1 MSGYNLR
8 SRKGMK
14 RGEIKQ
20 RRTSLNTK
28 NIMVT
33 FNNQTEELLRI
44 YDSGESIVKFLTGDT
59 KYNKVVCSGILGK
72 HIKINEELGRGVFG
86 AVYSISLPGTNNRQ
100 YVLKQ
105 TLNTPDSE
113 TMSHC
118 LVTKTQIYQNN
129 STDKQIIVNQG
140 NYVCNNE
147 MYSEYMIGILVA
159 QLFKN
164 GLVDKRENNY
174 YNINFID
181 VLNFTTCYKPSAVQ
195 YIFMERI
202 TTDLDS
208 FMDKYMSVSKKSK
221 GGSTKTE
228 VKEINMISIIY
239 QLIIAILFYQD
250 IYKISHN
257 DLHAGNIFLEK
268 ITDNTMY
275 AGKNIKGYTHL
286 SYKIKGK
293 TIYIPLGEYIV
304 KIGDWGQACK
314 YSPRQVLNYMVMD
327 ERFYDEKPNGEIQ
340 YTTPNWFSKQYD
352 FVYSLGFIY
361 KTLKMYGGTRSRNP
375 TLHKVKDMLDIITHN
390 RFNEYERT
398 SYKYRPQL
406 ELMKGYMTPI
416 EFLRDE
422 YNSWLYTSQPNS
434 LKVGKL

>member
-8 SRKGMK
+8 SRKETN
-14 RGEIKQ
+14 RGEIKR

-72 HIKINEELGRGVFG
+72 HIKINEELGRGVYG

-105 TLNTPDSE
+105 TLNTPNSE

-118 LVTKTQIYQNN
+118 LVTKTEIYQNN
-129 STDKQIIVNQG
+129 STDEQISVKPG

-147 MYSEYMIGILVA
+147 MYSEYMIGVLAA

-164 GLVDKRENNY
+164 GLVDTRGNNY

-208 FMDKYMSVSKKSK
+208 LMMDKYMRGSVTRPPAES
-221 GGSTKTE
+221 
-228 VKEINMISIIY
+228 VKCIMTSIIY

-257 DLHAGNIFLEK
+257 DLHGGNIFLEK

-275 AGKNIKGYTHL
+275 AGKHIKGYTHL
-286 SYKIKGK
+286 SYEIKGK
-293 TIYIPLGEYIV
+293 TIYVPLSEYIV

-327 ERFYDEKPNGEIQ
+327 ERFYTVKPNGEIR

-361 KTLKMYGGTRSRNP
+361 KTLKMYGGSRSRNP
-375 TLHKVKDMLDIITHN
+375 SLHIVKDMLDIITRN

-406 ELMKGYMTPI
+406 EIMKDYMTPI